1 MYHHILSLILVI
13 FYYSGLVKLARWWQC
28 LSSHSLTILCY
39 HSAAG
44 EHLRSQWLYLR
55 RHYRICPLDSALAE
69 LREPSIGKRD
79 RRPLLAITFDDGYQ
93 DNYTQ
98 AFALATELHIPFTIF
113 LISEYTECGNAF
125 WWADRLIRLA
135 QTSQVS
141 LDGQTYSLDHLE
153 ERKALAEVIA
163 DRMTTLTSSVDQDQF
178 IASLCEALHVPVAA
192 LPEEAPIP
200 LLTWAQVQEMQE
212 SGLVSFG
219 AHTRHHPDL
228 AQLVS

>member
-1 MYHHILSLILVI
+1 MMSSLAKWPV
-13 FYYSGLVKLARWWQC
+13 
-28 LSSHSLTILCY
+28 
-39 HSAAG
+39 
-44 EHLRSQWLYLR
+44 
-55 RHYRICPLDSALAE
+55 
-69 LREPSIGKRD
+69 
-79 RRPLLAITFDDGYQ
+79 
-93 DNYTQ
+93 
-98 AFALATELHIPFTIF
+98 
-113 LISEYTECGNAF
+113 CGNAF

-228 AQLVS
+228 AQLVSPIEAQSEVGACRAILEQQLRHPMEIFAYPYGHVGDYGLSAAKQAGYTWAV